1 MQQTR
6 TYRQRSRGFLA
17 KAREELDAGDLE
29 QASEKTWGA
38 AALIVKA
45 VAEARGLPHE
55 KHSHLCGVVHSLARQ
70 NRDRELRWLFHLAN
84 GLHVNFY
91 ENTFDS
97 QAVDEA
103 IEDVELFVSK
113 VDRLI

>member
-6 TYRQRSRGFLA
+6 TYRERSRGFLA
-17 KAREELDAGDLE
+17 RTREELNAGDLE
-29 QASEKTWGA
+29 QASEKAWGA

-55 KHSHLCGVVHSLARQ
+55 KHSHLFDAVHSLARQ

-97 QAVDEA
+97 QVVDEA
-103 IEDVELFVSK
+103 IEDVELFVPK
-113 VDRLI
+113 VTG